1 MSLKIMRPL
10 KYENI
15 RVMVDLQ
22 NKGQNLFFDIK
33 TLVRVFLWV

>member
-22 NKGQNLFFDIK
+22 NKGQDLFFDIK